1 MSVAQ
6 TRIFVTTIST
16 QPFSGRPGDV
26 VNSTAEVDSSKADT
40 LERNTQVEET
50 GFRQFLLTLSA
61 AVLVMLILA
70 TLVFFFTGPSYGLR
84 SRATEGPGEEKR
96 ENFHTKDPELEVDEK
111 SFTVKKPAVGETP
124 FEWGPP
130 SHSIEGT
137 FKRAAV
143 TTDHAICSK
152 IGGEILEKGGNAID
166 ASIAVMFCL
175 GVTNPQSSGLGGG
188 FLMTI
193 YNRTEGKCIAIDA
206 RESAPAAAHRDMF
219 RNDSDGSKYG
229 FKSAAVP
236 GELAG
241 YWHAFTTR
249 GSGRVAWKDLIEP
262 SIQLCRRGVP
272 VSDYLDN
279 VMKVKE
285 RHFRLFPSMKAW
297 INPTTNTTYK
307 SGDLLK
313 RPKLAAT
320 LEKLAN
326 AQNPVNLFYHEE
338 MADTIAKEMAQG
350 GGLITKQDLSSYS
363 PRVYDQLTNTHFRGD
378 LVMCGGPPPSSFAVT
393 QLIVSVMSALYP
405 DGHKTDILSDP
416 KATHHFIEA
425 MKFAYAQRTLLGD
438 VAFVSSADTLAK
450 NLTTEG
456 YTKWVVER
464 MKDVAQPP
472 SYYGGIAQTQVPDHG
487 TSHVS
492 VLDEFGNGVSA
503 TTTINRWFGAAVES
517 EAYGIVWNDEMDD
530 FSTPGMANG
539 FGFAPSETN
548 FIEPGKRPMSSM
560 SPMVIFNGKTKEPR
574 MVIGGSGGSKII
586 SAVAKAIVR
595 PLIFGESIKEA
606 IDSPMLH
613 NQFTPDITQID
624 DSFPKELKSVLEWKF
639 GQKFRNTTGFEGIV
653 QGILKNAA
661 EIRAAG
667 DFRRKTQQ
675 VPSGY

>member
-1 MSVAQ
+1 
-6 TRIFVTTIST
+6 
-16 QPFSGRPGDV
+16 
-26 VNSTAEVDSSKADT
+26 
-40 LERNTQVEET
+40 
-50 GFRQFLLTLSA
+50 
-61 AVLVMLILA
+61 MLILA
-70 TLVFFFTGPSYGLR
+70 TLVFFFTGPSYGL
-84 SRATEGPGEEKR
+84 
-96 ENFHTKDPELEVDEK
+96 
-111 SFTVKKPAVGETP
+111 PAVGETP

-137 FKRAAV
+137 FKQAAV

-152 IGGEILEKGGNAID
+152 IGGRENWNKNIKGSLCFREILEKGGNAID

-338 MADTIAKEMAQG
+338 MADTIAREMAQG

-393 QLIVSVMSALYP
+393 QLIVSVMSGKFLFRIPSSALQDSTLNLSLFLKLSWVIWSISHEYEAKTGQNLADNIILSALYP